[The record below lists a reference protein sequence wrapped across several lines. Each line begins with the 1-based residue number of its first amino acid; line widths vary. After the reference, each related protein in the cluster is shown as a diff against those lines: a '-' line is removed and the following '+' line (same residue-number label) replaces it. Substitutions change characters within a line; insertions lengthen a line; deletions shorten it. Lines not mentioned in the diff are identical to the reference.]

1 MAKIMNV
8 IYGSRG
14 GENYLLINV
23 EQEKDQEK
31 GTRLRLRHM
40 GWNYIFFNLS

>member
-1 MAKIMNV
+1 MAKIMDV

-14 GENYLLINV
+14 RKNDLILNV

-31 GTRLRLRHM
+31 DKG
-40 GWNYIFFNLS
+40 

>member
-1 MAKIMNV
+1 MAKIVDV

-14 GENYLLINV
+14 RENDLLINA

-31 GTRLRLRHM
+31 DQG
-40 GWNYIFFNLS
+40 